1 MMPQVRQI
9 PFHIIKVILVQSFN
23 PSLHDAVKG
32 GTYYP
37 ITVKVGEPSVTPLHA
52 SDMH

>member
-1 MMPQVRQI
+1 LQVTLI
-9 PFHIIKVILVQSFN
+9 QSFI

-37 ITVKVGEPSVTPLHA
+37 ITVKVGEPPVTPLHV

>member
-1 MMPQVRQI
+1 MMPQVSRI
-9 PFHIIKVILVQSFN
+9 SNSHHESYIGTEFQSQ
-23 PSLHDAVKG
+23 SDDAVKG

-37 ITVKVGEPSVTPLHA
+37 ITVKVGEPPVTPLHV